1 MKIVLCAGHDSL
13 KDPGAITKLN
23 GLQYT
28 EQSLM
33 TQLRNKIKFYLEKVG
48 HTVIT
53 DGSNNNN
60 LVLRE
65 AIGLIN
71 KGNIAIDL
79 HLNSHSNKEANGT
92 ETLSKKEHSE
102 LSKKISKAISGVI
115 GSKLRGNDGWVDYE
129 KCGRQ
134 LGFIKNGGII
144 VESFFLSNDNELQA
158 YLNKEW
164 MVARAIA
171 AAIHNHYEARQ
182 FDEIFNKV

>member
-13 KDPGAITKLN
+13 KDPGAVTKLN

-53 DGSNNNN
+53 DGNNDSNM
-60 LVLRE
+60 VLRE
-65 AIGLIN
+65 SIGLIN
-71 KGNIAIDL
+71 KGSIAIDL

-102 LSKKISKAISGVI
+102 LSKKISKAISNVI
-115 GSKLRGNDGWVDYE
+115 GSKLRGDNGWVDYE

-144 VESFFLSNDNELQA
+144 IESFFLSNDNELQA

-164 MVARAIA
+164 MVAQAIA
-171 AAIHNHYEARQ
+171 AAIHNHYEAKS